1 MGKKNIHQKIADI
14 IITILL
20 IANFAIAIWYCF
32 DPSFMDKLE
41 NNTRMTIALS
51 MVYSWGII
59 GGFALGG
66 DTSK

>member
-1 MGKKNIHQKIADI
+1 MYKKIVDI

-41 NNTRMTIALS
+41 DNTRITIALS
-51 MVYSWGII
+51 MVYSWAIM
-59 GGFALGG
+59 GGLAFSVEM
-66 DTSK
+66 SK

>member
-1 MGKKNIHQKIADI
+1 MHKKIADI

-41 NNTRMTIALS
+41 DDTRTTIALS
-51 MVYSWGII
+51 MVGSWAII
-59 GGFALGG
+59 GGLEHGVEM
-66 DTSK
+66 SR

>member
-1 MGKKNIHQKIADI
+1 MHKKIADI

-41 NNTRMTIALS
+41 DSTRITIALS
-51 MVYSWGII
+51 MVGSWAII
-59 GGFALGG
+59 GGLAYGVEM
-66 DTSK
+66 SQ

>member
-1 MGKKNIHQKIADI
+1 MYQKIADI

-41 NNTRMTIALS
+41 DDTRITIALS
-51 MVYSWGII
+51 MVGSWGII
-59 GGFALGG
+59 GGLAYGAEM
-66 DTSK
+66 SR

>member
-1 MGKKNIHQKIADI
+1 MHQKIADT

-41 NNTRMTIALS
+41 DNTRMTIALS

-66 DTSK
+66 DMSK

>member
-14 IITILL
+14 IIKLLL
-20 IANFAIAIWYCF
+20 IANFAIVIWYCF

-41 NNTRMTIALS
+41 DNTRMTIALS

-59 GGFALGG
+59 GGFALGAKQ
-66 DTSK
+66 SK

>member
-1 MGKKNIHQKIADI
+1 MYKKIVDI

-41 NNTRMTIALS
+41 DNTRITIALS
-51 MVYSWGII
+51 MVGSWAIM
-59 GGFALGG
+59 GGLAFSVEM
-66 DTSK
+66 SK

>member
-1 MGKKNIHQKIADI
+1 MYQKIADI

-41 NNTRMTIALS
+41 YDTRMAIGLS
-51 MVYSWGII
+51 MVGSWCII
-59 GGFALGG
+59 GGLAFSVEM
-66 DTSK
+66 SK